1 MRGND
6 PGPRVP
12 QSLSFVPLSVF
23 SNFAHSLA
31 RCLRSLLSPRVVG
44 AACLLAGA
52 ADLSAQVER
61 AARLDPD
68 FAAAAREAAIRLPPP
83 PVWSEAD
90 GAAVW
95 TADDLRA
102 AFARVTD
109 TPPTI
114 NHIRDRFLLP
124 QADWIRR
131 YKTWFARL
139 ERPLRLR
146 FEAERWDCD
155 DYANCFVTFADLL
168 ALRAREARGP
178 LAVGWATVFNRHP
191 FAGIEAGGAHAV
203 VVVAT
208 AEGVF
213 VIEPQDGTM
222 IALEKY
228 PNRDTFEMV
237 YF

>member
-1 MRGND
+1 M
-6 PGPRVP
+6 
-12 QSLSFVPLSVF
+12 SAAFSFVYPIVFLNFVRVLACSRCRLRALSGF
-23 SNFAHSLA
+23 
-31 RCLRSLLSPRVVG
+31 LLVG
-44 AACLLAGA
+44 VLAGDVA
-52 ADLSAQVER
+52 LRAEVER

-95 TADDLRA
+95 NADELRA

-109 TPPTI
+109 TPPSI
-114 NHIRDRFLLP
+114 NHVRDRFLLP
-124 QADWIRR
+124 REDWVRR

-155 DYANCFVTFADLL
+155 DYANCFVTFADVL
-168 ALRAREARGP
+168 ALRARESRGP

-222 IALEKY
+222 ISLEKY